1 MTDPIADML
10 SRIRN
15 GISADK
21 KSVDIPASNIKVD
34 IVRVLKDEGYIEDYR
49 EVGEG
54 LSKKIVV
61 DLKYADENASVI
73 TEIKRVSKPGL
84 RTYVSKSLI
93 PRVKGGMGIAIL
105 STSKGVMTGMSAR
118 KMGIGGE
125 ILATVW

>member
-61 DLKYADENASVI
+61 DLKYTDENASVI
-73 TEIKRVSKPGL
+73 AEIKRVSKPGL